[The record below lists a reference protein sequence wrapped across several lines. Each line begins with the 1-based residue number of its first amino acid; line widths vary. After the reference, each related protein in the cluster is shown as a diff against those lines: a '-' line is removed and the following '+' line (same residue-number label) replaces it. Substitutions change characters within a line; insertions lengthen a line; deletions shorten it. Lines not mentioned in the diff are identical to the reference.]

1 MTYKRLDRMIFEAA
15 LDILREEEAD
25 APQGEAEA
33 ETESKEK
40 KKKRKKPKEKIQVT
54 GAYGTGGVF
63 GQELSIAKSRATED
77 YFRLVKELGI
87 KTSAGRNDLE
97 KAASV
102 ISQTIKNN
110 EIMAKAFKVPKALGV
125 IDKKGRTVAGYEI
138 GFASNDLKYRDAVA
152 YVYATLLAAEN
163 AGVLKF
169 DSGIG
174 FVQAQLTDK
183 PAFYGM

>member
-25 APQGEAEA
+25 ASQEKTAE
-33 ETESKEK
+33 KPDPK
-40 KKKRKKPKEKIQVT
+40 KKKKKDKISVS
-54 GAYGTGGVF
+54 GAYGGGGRFALEV
-63 GQELSIAKSRATED
+63 EAAKSRATED
-77 YFRLVKELGI
+77 PFRLVKELGI
-87 KTSAGRNDLE
+87 KTSTGRNDLE

-102 ISQTIKNN
+102 LNQTIKNN
-110 EIMAKAFKVPKALGV
+110 EVMAEAFKAPRALGV
-125 IDKKGRTVAGYEI
+125 VDKKGRTVAGYEI
-138 GFASNDLKYRDAVA
+138 GFASDDLKYRDAVK

>member
-15 LDILREEEAD
+15 LDLLREEEAD
-25 APQGEAEA
+25 APKEKTAEKP
-33 ETESKEK
+33 TPK
-40 KKKRKKPKEKIQVT
+40 KKKKKDKIQVT

-63 GQELSIAKSRATED
+63 GREVSIAKSRATED

-87 KTSAGRNDLE
+87 KTSTGRNDLE

-102 ISQTIKNN
+102 MSQTIKNN
-110 EIMAKAFKVPKALGV
+110 EIMAEAFKVPRALGV
-125 IDKKGRTVAGYEI
+125 VDKKGRTVAGYEI
-138 GFASNDLKYRDAVA
+138 GFASNDLKYRDAVR
-152 YVYATLLAAEN
+152 YVYATLLAAEK